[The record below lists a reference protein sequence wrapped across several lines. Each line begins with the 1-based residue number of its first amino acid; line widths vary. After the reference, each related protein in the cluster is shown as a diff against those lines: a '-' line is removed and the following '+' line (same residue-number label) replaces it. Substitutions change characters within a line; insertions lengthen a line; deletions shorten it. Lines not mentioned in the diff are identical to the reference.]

1 MRNHNGQEG
10 RDDRQLSYEFLAF
23 LAPFLCT
30 ALSYCTDYS
39 SDCRQLLYLDFFR
52 FFGTMIIVLKEMLK
66 ESAVF
71 FLLLTVIVAGFL
83 QSFFG

>member
-1 MRNHNGQEG
+1 MIDNFHTN
-10 RDDRQLSYEFLAF
+10 LW
-23 LAPFLCT
+23 P
-30 ALSYCTDYS
+30 S
-39 SDCRQLLYLDFFR
+39 SRRFFVTSPSHHKLTVDCRQLLYLDFFR

-71 FLLLTVIVAGFL
+71 FLLLLVIVAGFL

>member
-1 MRNHNGQEG
+1 MN
-10 RDDRQLSYEFLAF
+10 SW
-23 LAPFLCT
+23 P
-30 ALSYCTDYS
+30 S
-39 SDCRQLLYLDFFR
+39 SLHSSVHPLKVGLTEDCRQLLYLDFFR

-71 FLLLTVIVAGFL
+71 FLLLLVIVAGFV

>member
-1 MRNHNGQEG
+1 MYGPVSRFSIN
-10 RDDRQLSYEFLAF
+10 
-23 LAPFLCT
+23 C
-30 ALSYCTDYS
+30 

-71 FLLLTVIVAGFL
+71 FLLLLVIVAGFL